1 MYGGGLEIFMYAVA
15 LAGGGAR
22 GAYEIGVWKALTEMD
37 IKVGAVCGTSIGS
50 INGALFAQGDFE
62 TAEKVWRN
70 ISLSDVVDT
79 TSFSDEKIFSLK
91 NIGALFEEIKKNK
104 GISLD
109 PLEKVLRGIVNED
122 KLMLSPVDFGLVTYS
137 VSDSE
142 LRELWKAD
150 IPRGRLVDYLM
161 ASSRLPGVK
170 AKVID
175 EKVFLDGGVA
185 DNMPVSMLQKRG
197 YTDIIA
203 VDVGG
208 VGIVKQ
214 ATPSGVNIIN
224 IRCRTPLVNVL
235 DFEQKNIID
244 SIESGYLDAKRA
256 FGKLLGDSYPI
267 RTHDY
272 IRAQGKYS
280 KELLSGL
287 EKAADLLGVDKL
299 REYTV
304 ISLARAVIKR
314 YRKISTDN
322 IKGKISADR
331 VFVMVCDAFMS
342 GNADSVAKIAAASLR
357 RYTAAA
363 NAVCYFA
370 KKLP

>member
-1 MYGGGLEIFMYAVA
+1 MYGVA

-22 GAYEIGVWKALTEMD
+22 GAYEIGVWKALLEMD

-62 TAEKVWRN
+62 VAEKVWHN
-70 ISLSDVVDT
+70 ISISDVVDT
-79 TSFSDEKIFSLK
+79 TSFEGEKLISIK
-91 NIGALFEEIKKNK
+91 NIGAIVDEIRKNK

-109 PLEKVLRGIVNED
+109 PLERVLRGIMNEE

-137 VSDSE
+137 VSDGT
-142 LRELWKAD
+142 LQELWKAD
-150 IPRGRLVDYLM
+150 IPRGKLVDYLM

-185 DNMPVSMLQKRG
+185 DNMPVSMLAARG
-197 YTDIIA
+197 YTNIIA

-214 ATPSGVNIIN
+214 VAPCGVNIIN
-224 IRCRTPLVNVL
+224 IRCRTPFVNVL
-235 DFEQKNIID
+235 DFEQKSIIA
-244 SIESGYLDAKRA
+244 SIECGYLDAKRA
-256 FGKLLGDSYPI
+256 FGKLSGEIYPI
-267 RTHDY
+267 RTYDY
-272 IRAQGKYS
+272 IRAQSKYS
-280 KELLSGL
+280 KDLIAGL
-287 EKAADLLGVDKL
+287 EKAAELLGIDKL
-299 REYTV
+299 KEYTV
-304 ISLARAVIKR
+304 VSLSRAVVKR
-314 YRKISTDN
+314 YRKISADN
-322 IKGKISADR
+322 IKVKISADR
-331 VFVMVCDAFMS
+331 VFVRVCDAFMS
-342 GNADSVAKIAAASLR
+342 GNADSIAKIAAASLK
-357 RYTAAA
+357 RYTSAA